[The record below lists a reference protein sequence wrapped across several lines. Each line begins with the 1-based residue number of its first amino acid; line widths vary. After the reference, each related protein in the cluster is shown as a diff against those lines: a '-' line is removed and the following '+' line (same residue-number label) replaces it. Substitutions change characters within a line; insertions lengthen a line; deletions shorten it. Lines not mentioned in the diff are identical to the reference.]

1 MATKLRS
8 DDDNF
13 HDDNYVTDGD
23 EYDDGDDDVN
33 VDMIMPITTKIAI
46 TMIIM
51 TMMKFVM
58 TLYITFQYHRQDE
71 NLGQFLQNS

>member
-8 DDDNF
+8 NDDNF

-33 VDMIMPITTKIAI
+33 VDLIMPITTKIAI

-71 NLGQFLQNS
+71 NLGQFVQNS